1 MDFSKLKTSDWVIGA
16 SGLVLL
22 IASFLDWFTVS
33 VEGNEF
39 VGGGSASGNGWDVG
53 FFWAGIPVLLGLAMI
68 AVVAIRAFSPETKLP
83 DLPIGWG
90 QALFI
95 AGAVAAVIVLLK
107 LLIGEDVDGAEAFGL
122 EVKRAFGLFLATLA
136 AIGLAAGGFLKWQ
149 EEKSGAGLDAGPF
162 AGGPGAPPPP
172 PGGSSF

>member
-1 MDFSKLKTSDWVIGA
+1 MDFSKLKASDWVIAA
-16 SGLVLL
+16 SGLVLF

-39 VGGGSASGNGWDVG
+39 FEGASAGGNGWDVG

-90 QALFI
+90 QTLFI
-95 AGAVAAVIVLLK
+95 AGVIAAVIVLLK
-107 LLIGEDVDGAEAFGL
+107 LLIGEDVDGAEAFGI
-122 EVKRAFGLFLATLA
+122 EIERAFGLFLATLA
-136 AIGLAAGGFLKWQ
+136 AIGLAVGGFLKWQ
-149 EEKSGAGLDAGPF
+149 EERSGASLGTGSAAP
-162 AGGPGAPPPP
+162 PPPP
-172 PGGSSF
+172 PGGQAF

>member
-1 MDFSKLKTSDWVIGA
+1 MDFSKLKTSDWVIAG

-22 IASFLDWFTVS
+22 IASFLDWFTVEI
-33 VEGNEF
+33 EGNEF
-39 VGGGSASGNGWDVG
+39 FSGASAGGNGWDVG

-68 AVVAIRAFSPETKLP
+68 AVVAIKAFSPETKLP

-95 AGAVAAVIVLLK
+95 AGAVAAAIVLLK
-107 LLIGEDVDGAEAFGL
+107 LLIGEDADGAEAFGF

-136 AIGLAAGGFLKWQ
+136 AIGLAVGGFLKWQ
-149 EEKSGAGLDAGPF
+149 EEKSGADSYPMAGP
-162 AGGPGAPPPP
+162 GTPPPP